1 MYSYQYDRRYRY
13 REQLKSSGLRDFEGG
28 GMLVRDQMRSEKQDR
43 IKRELDVPLYL
54 GTYIPRRGLFS

>member
-1 MYSYQYDRRYRY
+1 
-13 REQLKSSGLRDFEGG
+13 
-28 GMLVRDQMRSEKQDR
+28 MLVRDQMRSEKQDR